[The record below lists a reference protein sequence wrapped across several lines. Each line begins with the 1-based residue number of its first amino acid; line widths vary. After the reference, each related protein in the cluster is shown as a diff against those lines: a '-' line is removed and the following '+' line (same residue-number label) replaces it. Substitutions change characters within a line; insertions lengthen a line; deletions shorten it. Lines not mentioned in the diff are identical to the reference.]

1 MIRVAASSGLSNIT
15 IKLED
20 KENIRK
26 ANKGITL
33 NKLRYLKKK
42 KNFATRHFRTHES
55 IPQTHNSRLKVW
67 VQFYSLLPLR
77 FPTETIFE

>member
-1 MIRVAASSGLSNIT
+1 MIRVAASGGLSNIT

-33 NKLRYLKKK
+33 NKLRY
-42 KNFATRHFRTHES
+42 F
-55 IPQTHNSRLKVW
+55 
-67 VQFYSLLPLR
+67 
-77 FPTETIFE
+77 